1 MSILDL
7 INARLN
13 DNRPPVLASEV
24 RRGDR
29 ISIGGE
35 TVTVTKVGP
44 SADGRIRIVGTL
56 GDTRDHLDI
65 VSLRIRAEATI
76 RRTP

>member
-1 MSILDL
+1 MSIL
-7 INARLN
+7 N
-13 DNRPPVLASEV
+13 DHAPPVLASEV

-35 TVTVTKVGP
+35 MVTVTGVHP
-44 SADGRIRIVGTL
+44 SADGRVRIVGSL

-76 RRTP
+76 RRAP